1 MQPPQALAL
10 PSLPVLTLPNKAPAL
25 PISLRPS
32 LLPWERPQ
40 HPGLLCSLRAMAIL
54 GCETLHQL
62 GSFSEHFIN
71 IPAVGARPPPT
82 LLASAHK
89 QQLPITLLRAE
100 IHARLHPDLLPRS
113 SAGAGLVWTASQ
125 PQTLP
130 RAHKHPTV
138 THIGTT
144 PSSQPASLAL
154 TGRHDAAWGQALGH
168 GGTQMMAPLAGLR
181 KSPALLQLTQV

>member
-1 MQPPQALAL
+1 MLGRDGQAGAGAASFPRTPKEEDSSSGPSSPGLHPVPAAGGGRMQPPQALAL

-82 LLASAHK
+82 LLTSAHK

-100 IHARLHPDLLPRS
+100 IHARLHPDVLPRS

-144 PSSQPASLAL
+144 PSS
-154 TGRHDAAWGQALGH
+154 
-168 GGTQMMAPLAGLR
+168 
-181 KSPALLQLTQV
+181 